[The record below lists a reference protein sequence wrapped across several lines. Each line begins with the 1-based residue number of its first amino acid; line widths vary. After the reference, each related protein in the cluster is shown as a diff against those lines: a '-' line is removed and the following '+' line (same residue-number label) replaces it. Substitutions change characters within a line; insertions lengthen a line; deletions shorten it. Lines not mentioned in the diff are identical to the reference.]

1 MTYEYDSRE
10 ADHGAFWRRF
20 DALRLMK
27 SLCLVSVGAVAVV
40 ILLVFWAL
48 M

>member
-1 MTYEYDSRE
+1 MTYEYDSPE
-10 ADHGAFWRRF
+10 KGHGVFRRWF

-27 SLCLVSVGAVAVV
+27 SLYLAGAGAVAVV